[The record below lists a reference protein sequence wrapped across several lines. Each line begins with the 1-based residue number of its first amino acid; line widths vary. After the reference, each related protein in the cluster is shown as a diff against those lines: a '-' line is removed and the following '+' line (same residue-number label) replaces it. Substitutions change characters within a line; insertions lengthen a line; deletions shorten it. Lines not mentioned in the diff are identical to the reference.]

1 MSFANGQTGI
11 AFSRL
16 WHLCDAKGQ
25 VLGHFCR
32 GIASTLAGEHKP
44 VYNPSNDCGDYV
56 VVINAR
62 HITVSG
68 NKRQTKIYKTHSGYP
83 GGVTETPFWMMQQKT
98 PERIIYNA
106 VYGMLPKNKLR
117 TRRVGRLLIFPDD
130 KHPYAANITKFHEDP
145 DLETISRRLW
155 QNMTPEEFIKANE
168 ELQQK
173 KLAEAIP
180 EYFK

>member
-1 MSFANGQTGI
+1 MLLLLTQGT
-11 AFSRL
+11 SRCL
-16 WHLCDAKGQ
+16 VTRDRPKSIRRIQVSYLCRD
-25 VLGHFCR
+25 LC
-32 GIASTLAGEHKP
+32 L
-44 VYNPSNDCGDYV
+44 
-56 VVINAR
+56 
-62 HITVSG
+62 
-68 NKRQTKIYKTHSGYP
+68 GYP

-155 QNMTPEEFIKANE
+155 QNMTPEEFIKFNE
-168 ELQQK
+168 GLQQK